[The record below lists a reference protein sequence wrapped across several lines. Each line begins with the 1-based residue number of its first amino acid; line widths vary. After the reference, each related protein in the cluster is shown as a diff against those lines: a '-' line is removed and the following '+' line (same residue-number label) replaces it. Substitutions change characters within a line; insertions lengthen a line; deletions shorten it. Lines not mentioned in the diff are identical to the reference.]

1 MSPIRGILGDFGITN
16 LETGFSLGYLG
27 PTLVLSK
34 HDIRISLKLIQ
45 VFADTELRFIQILNL
60 LFNRHVETYP
70 ILCLLFSFKSLS
82 C

>member
-1 MSPIRGILGDFGITN
+1 MEDVGITN
-16 LETGFSLGYLG
+16 GDKGFLMGYLG
-27 PTLVLSK
+27 SPLVPIK

-45 VFADTELRFIQILNL
+45 FFADTELRFVEILNL